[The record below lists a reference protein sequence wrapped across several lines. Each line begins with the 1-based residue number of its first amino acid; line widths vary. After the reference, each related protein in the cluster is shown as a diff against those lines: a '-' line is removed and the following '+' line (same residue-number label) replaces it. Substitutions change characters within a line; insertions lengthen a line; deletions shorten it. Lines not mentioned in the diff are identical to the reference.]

1 MSADSGRAGMSEILS
16 VTGLTKSFGENRVLD
31 DISFSLEER
40 QVLTIIG
47 ASGCGK
53 STLLRMINGL
63 ETIDGGE
70 IRFDGR
76 TLGAD
81 TDWRRVRAQIGMVFQ
96 SYELFNHLSVLD
108 NVTLAPIRVQKKK
121 RQEAEEL
128 AAGLLA
134 RVGLADKAR
143 AFPRQLSGGQKQ
155 RVAIA
160 RALAMQPR
168 IMLFDEITASLD
180 PEMSQEVCHTLLELA
195 ETRMTM
201 IVVTHEM
208 GFAQAIGDELIFLD
222 EGRIVERGH
231 PDAFFAAP
239 QTERARRFLK
249 RFAFHKGDRK

>member
-1 MSADSGRAGMSEILS
+1 MSKILS
-16 VTGLTKSFGENRVLD
+16 VAGLVKSFGEHRVLD
-31 DISFSLEER
+31 DISFCLEER

-53 STLLRMINGL
+53 STLLRTINGL

-70 IRFDGR
+70 IHFDGR

-81 TDWRRVRAQIGMVFQ
+81 TDWRQVRAQIGMVFQ

-121 RQEAEEL
+121 RREAEEL

-134 RVGLADKAR
+134 RVGLADKVR

-222 EGRIVERGH
+222 EGRIVERGR
-231 PDAFFAAP
+231 PDDFFAAP
-239 QTERARRFLK
+239 RTERARRFLK
-249 RFAFHKGDRK
+249 RFEFHKGDRK

>member
-1 MSADSGRAGMSEILS
+1 MLS
-16 VTGLTKSFGENRVLD
+16 VTGLRKSFGDNLVLD
-31 DISFSLEER
+31 DISFDLQEC
-40 QVLTIIG
+40 QVLTFIG

-53 STLLRMINGL
+53 STLLRAINGL
-63 ETIDGGE
+63 ETIDSGE
-70 IRFDGR
+70 IRFDGK
-76 TLGAD
+76 TLDAN
-81 TDWRRVRAQIGMVFQ
+81 TDWRRVRTQIGMVFQ

-108 NVTLAPIRVQKKK
+108 NVTLAPIRVQKKEK
-121 RQEAEEL
+121 QDAEEL
-128 AAGLLA
+128 AIKLLT
-134 RVGLADKAR
+134 RVGLTDKVN

-195 ETRMTM
+195 ETKMTM

-222 EGRIVERGH
+222 EGRIVERGDPH
-231 PDAFFAAP
+231 AFFAAP

-249 RFAFHKGDRK
+249 RFEFHKGNRK